1 MPGKEEPVNS
11 WKELIEKYISN
22 TCSREELKRLFQI
35 IETQQGR
42 EELTTILKNQ
52 WDNSNASSNEDDLEL
67 KFRSLMQNLKREA
80 PVVSISKKSKVSQ
93 WKARIAAAVLIG
105 TFFTG
110 AYLVWKPDHKNT
122 VAKTETSIPGNG
134 HEIAAGGNK
143 AILTLADGSTIVLD
157 NAKKGIVSTQGG
169 TKVLKLNNGILSYDG
184 DSKTKTLLF
193 NTISTPRGGQ
203 YQLILADGTKVW
215 LNAASSLKFPTAF
228 AGKERK
234 VELLGEAYFEVA
246 KNAAKPFKVEVD
258 GMEVE
263 VLGTHFNINSYDDEA
278 STRTTL
284 LEGSIQINKNNR
296 SSLLRP
302 GQQARLNREGEIR
315 IIEHADVEEA
325 IAWKEGKFQ
334 FDRADIHQ
342 VMRQISRWY
351 DVEVQFKGIIPKH
364 FGGTIS
370 RSVNLSKVL
379 NMLELTGEVRF
390 RVEDHKVLVIPTK

>member
-80 PVVSISKKSKVSQ
+80 PVVSIAKKSKVSQ

-122 VAKTETSIPGNG
+122 VAKTETSISGNG

>member
-1 MPGKEEPVNS
+1 MPGNEEWESS
-11 WKELIEKYISN
+11 WKDLIEKYISN
-22 TCSREELKRLFQI
+22 TCSREELKQLLQI
-35 IETQQGR
+35 IETQHGR

-52 WDNSNASSNEDDLEL
+52 WDNSNASSTEDDLEL
-67 KFRSLMQNLKREA
+67 KFRSLMQNLKHEA
-80 PVVSISKKSKVSQ
+80 PVVSITKKSKASQ
-93 WKARIAAAVLIG
+93 WKTRIAAAVLIG
-105 TFFTG
+105 TFSIG

-122 VAKTETSIPGNG
+122 VAKTETSIPESNQD
-134 HEIAAGGNK
+134 IAAGGNK

-169 TKVLKLNNGILSYDG
+169 TKVLKLNNGVLSYDG
-184 DSKTKTLLF
+184 NSKTKTLLF

-246 KNAAKPFKVEVD
+246 KNASMPFKVEVD

-302 GQQARLNREGEIR
+302 GQQARLNGDGEIK

-379 NMLELTGEVRF
+379 NMLELTGEVKF
-390 RVEDHKVLVIPTK
+390 TVEDHKVLVIPTK

>member
-80 PVVSISKKSKVSQ
+80 PVVSIAKKSKVSQ

>member
-1 MPGKEEPVNS
+1 MPGKVQWENS
-11 WKELIEKYISN
+11 WKDLIEKYISN
-22 TCSREELKRLFQI
+22 TCSREELKQLLQI
-35 IETQQGR
+35 IETQRGR

-52 WDNSNASSNEDDLEL
+52 WDNSNALSTEDDLEL
-67 KFRSLMQNLKREA
+67 KFRSLMQNLKHEA
-80 PVVSISKKSKVSQ
+80 PVVSIIKKNKARQ
-93 WKARIAAAVLIG
+93 WKTRIAAAVLIG
-105 TFFTG
+105 TFSVG
-110 AYLVWKPDHKNT
+110 AYLVWKPDHKHT
-122 VAKTETSIPGNG
+122 VAKTETGTLENN
-134 HEIAAGGNK
+134 HDIAAGGNK
-143 AILTLADGSTIVLD
+143 AILTLADGSTVVLD
-157 NAKKGIVSTQGG
+157 NAKKGILSTQGG
-169 TKVLKLNNGILSYDG
+169 TKVLKLNNGLLSYDG
-184 DSKTKTLLF
+184 DSKTNTLLF

-246 KNAAKPFKVEVD
+246 KNVSMPFKVEVD

-278 STRTTL
+278 ATRTTL

-302 GQQARLNREGEIR
+302 GQQAKLNRDGEIK
-315 IIEHADVEEA
+315 IINHADVEEA
-325 IAWKEGKFQ
+325 IAWKEPKVQ
-334 FDRADIHQ
+334 NDRADIHN
-342 VMRQISRWY
+342 VKRQISRWY

-379 NMLELTGEVRF
+379 NMLEMTGEVKF